1 MRNAQNLKFYLKF
14 KEKNSLLYRK
24 IRDILYNLKYDSII
38 YFDQIESLIKNLLN
52 QYNLIERQII
62 VRNLIFE
69 MDPALV
75 KYYEIFP
82 PNKILNLNL
91 KKTRSN
97 KNQNYDYFNPE
108 KTTLDVLN
116 QIEKS
121 HGYFKFFK

>member
-1 MRNAQNLKFYLKF
+1 MRNAQNLKFFLKF

-38 YFDQIESLIKNLLN
+38 YFDQIDSFVKNILN
-52 QYNLIERQII
+52 QYNLIERQILI
-62 VRNLIFE
+62 KNLIFE

-82 PNKILNLNL
+82 PNNILNLNL
-91 KKTRSN
+91 KRIKYN
-97 KNQNYDYFNPE
+97 KNLNYDYYYPE
-108 KTTLDVLN
+108 KTTLDILN

-121 HGYFKFFK
+121 HGNFKFFK

>member
-38 YFDQIESLIKNLLN
+38 YFDQIDSLIKNLLN
-52 QYNLIERQII
+52 QYNLIERQILI
-62 VRNLIFE
+62 RNLIFE

-82 PNKILNLNL
+82 PSNILNLNS
-91 KKTRSN
+91 KYG
-97 KNQNYDYFNPE
+97 KNQNYDNFCPE
-108 KTTLDVLN
+108 KTTLEVLI

-121 HGYFKFFK
+121 HRNFKFFK